1 MVKRKSK
8 QQKRELFVEDTI
20 NKMFE
25 IAGHLVT
32 YQDIKDRKD
41 DWFTKWTMTEAQ
53 RDEWKEWCFNYLK
66 KNKKAWTKRLV
77 EREVAMFDLC
87 YGLKIDDTK

>member
-1 MVKRKSK
+1 MK
-8 QQKRELFVEDTI
+8 QKANVAEDLI
-20 NKMFE
+20 NQMFI
-25 IAGHLVT
+25 IAGHPEVS
-32 YQDIKDRKD
+32 YNDILGRKD
-41 DWFTKWTMTEAQ
+41 AWYTEWTMTEAQ

-87 YGLKIDDTK
+87 YGLKIDNNPVK

>member
-1 MVKRKSK
+1 MK
-8 QQKRELFVEDTI
+8 QKANVAEELI
-20 NKMFE
+20 NQMFI
-25 IAGHLVT
+25 IAGHPEVS
-32 YQDIKDRKD
+32 YNDILGREDA
-41 DWFTKWTMTEAQ
+41 WYTEWTMTEAQ
-53 RDEWKEWCFNYLK
+53 RDEWKQWCFNYLK

>member
-1 MVKRKSK
+1 MK
-8 QQKRELFVEDTI
+8 QKANVAEELI
-20 NKMFE
+20 NQMFI
-25 IAGHLVT
+25 IAGHPEVS
-32 YQDIKDRKD
+32 YNDILGREDA
-41 DWFTKWTMTEAQ
+41 WYTEWTMTEAQ

>member
-1 MVKRKSK
+1 MK
-8 QQKRELFVEDTI
+8 QKANVAENLI
-20 NKMFE
+20 NQMFI
-25 IAGHLVT
+25 IAGHPEVS
-32 YQDIKDRKD
+32 YNDILGREDA
-41 DWFTKWTMTEAQ
+41 WYTEWTMTEAQ

>member
-1 MVKRKSK
+1 MK
-8 QQKRELFVEDTI
+8 QKANVAEDLI
-20 NKMFE
+20 NQMFI
-25 IAGHLVT
+25 IAGHPEVS
-32 YQDIKDRKD
+32 YNDILGREDA
-41 DWFTKWTMTEAQ
+41 WYTEWTMTEAQ

>member
-1 MVKRKSK
+1 MK
-8 QQKRELFVEDTI
+8 QKANVAEELI
-20 NKMFE
+20 NQMFI
-25 IAGHLVT
+25 IAGHPEVSYNDILGR
-32 YQDIKDRKD
+32 QDA
-41 DWFTKWTMTEAQ
+41 WYTEWTMTEAQ